1 MLEGAGK
8 GMLVPFALLVVMAA
22 SFGLVPAATPIF
34 ARAQQKNYTGRYVP
48 TGLGLPFVLLTAC
61 AWLIAPPSIHGVP
74 SSSPVVIL
82 LGFSLLGL
90 VDDLLGTREHR
101 GYKGHFR
108 ALMGGKLTT
117 GGLKALGG
125 GLLAVLA
132 SFPQAKGLWD
142 GAAGA
147 LMVLLAANA
156 INLVDLRPGR
166 AGKAFVLLG
175 IVLTA
180 FRPEARWIA
189 PLAAAVVGYLPWDL
203 RGEVMMGDTGANP
216 LGAVLGFACWSS
228 LTGPPRIAVIA
239 ALLALNAAAERIS
252 FSQFIACHP
261 FLDWLDKLGRDEGK

>member
-1 MLEGAGK
+1 M
-8 GMLVPFALLVVMAA
+8 
-22 SFGLVPAATPIF
+22 
-34 ARAQQKNYTGRYVP
+34 R
-48 TGLGLPFVLLTAC
+48 
-61 AWLIAPPSIHGVP
+61 P
-74 SSSPVVIL
+74 SSPAVIPL
-82 LGFSLLGL
+82 FPLGS
-90 VDDLLGTREHR
+90 DDPLGTRSIVCTSS
-101 GYKGHFR
+101 
-108 ALMGGKLTT
+108 LDGGKAHYW
-117 GGLKALGG
+117 GPKAWRRSQRCWP
-125 GLLAVLA
+125 A
-132 SFPQAKGLWD
+132 PRPKGQD
-142 GAAGA
+142 GARCTYSFCRT
-147 LMVLLAANA
+147 A